1 MAAITYSNIDLST
14 SNIEVPINPATF
26 TYGNDIPHV
35 VVGYEDPE
43 EVATIPYYVY
53 NSETTTWDSPDNY
66 SVEEYDCSIWKGK
79 ECGPMVFATRAASEE
94 SGVVECSLLKN
105 LAFEDGQD
113 LKDLACTTYTVTNNE
128 QNVNRPEND
137 DFWNGNGTTAPSV
150 FPFFITGSV
159 RWPKGLEEY
168 PAVYFRHDPRT
179 LSTPQTFRLFLPE
192 RLDKTLNIS
201 YINDPADVNFESAS
215 VDNVYIV
222 NAQAGDTFELYY
234 LFNYT
239 EEEYDKKL
247 YPQYPD
253 IQVSTAEPKAGT
265 VSIYGSTTM
274 GNLLG
279 SSLQNVDDIKTLVFE
294 TKTDV
299 DLKIEEATKKPGYI
313 TASEIQGNDGMFH
326 INVSLGL

>member
-35 VVGYEDPE
+35 VVGYKDSGRC
-43 EVATIPYYVY
+43 ATIPYYVY
-53 NSETTTWDSPDNY
+53 NSETTTWTSPDNY
-66 SVEEYDCSIWKGK
+66 AVEEHDCSIWKGK

-94 SGVVECSLLKN
+94 AGVVECSLLKN
-105 LAFEDGQD
+105 LAFEDGQN
-113 LKDLACTTYTVTNNE
+113 LKDLACTTYTVANNE
-128 QNVNRPEND
+128 QNVNWPED
-137 DFWNGNGTTAPSV
+137 DNFWAGKGTAALGV

-159 RWPKGLEEY
+159 RWPKGLENY
-168 PAVYFRHDPRT
+168 PAIYFRHDPRT

-192 RLDKTLNIS
+192 RLEKTLNIS
-201 YINDPADVNFESAS
+201 YISDPANVNFEDAS
-215 VDNVYIV
+215 VNDVYIV

-234 LFNYT
+234 LFDYT
-239 EEEYDKKL
+239 EEDYDKNL

-253 IQVSTAEPKAGT
+253 IQVSTAEPKVGK

-279 SSLQNVDDIKTLVFE
+279 PSLQNVDNLKTLVFE
-294 TKTDV
+294 AKTDI
-299 DLKIEEATKKPGYI
+299 DLKIEEAAKKPGYI
-313 TASEIQGNDGMFH
+313 TTSEIQGNDGMFH
-326 INVSLGL
+326 VNA